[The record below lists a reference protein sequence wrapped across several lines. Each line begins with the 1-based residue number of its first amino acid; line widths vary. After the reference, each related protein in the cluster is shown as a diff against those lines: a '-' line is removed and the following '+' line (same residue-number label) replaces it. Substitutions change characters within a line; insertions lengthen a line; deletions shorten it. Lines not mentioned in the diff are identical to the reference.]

1 MKITPEQEMQI
12 KAIIATMKCPKEYEC
27 YRSNF
32 QTICQARLVGD
43 AGVLECLTEQVST
56 CRYGLPFGSSVFCS
70 CPLRKYIIETFG
82 R

>member
-1 MKITPEQEMQI
+1 MKITPEQEMQV
-12 KAIIATMKCPKEYEC
+12 KAIIATMNCPKEYQC

-32 QTICQARLVGD
+32 QIIGSARLVGD
-43 AGVLECLTEQVST
+43 AGVVECIAERVST

-70 CPLRKYIIETFG
+70 CRLRKYIIETFG